1 MYQQSMKYVIV
12 SSMGSEVPILFDPLL
27 AHNTICRKAISA
39 GFVDIIPI
47 ADGVVLVNA
56 YGESV
61 SLNTESRG
69 ETDAKLICRMLSNC
83 TRSDGCLYVT
93 SLKK

>member
-1 MYQQSMKYVIV
+1 MYQESIKYVIV
-12 SSMGSEVPILFDPLL
+12 SSMGCEVPILFDPCIK
-27 AHNTICRKAISA
+27 HSTICRKAISA

-47 ADGVVLVNA
+47 VDNMLLVHA
-56 YGESV
+56 YGESI

-83 TRSDGCLYVT
+83 TRSDECLYVT
-93 SLKK
+93 RLKK

>member
-12 SSMGSEVPILFDPLL
+12 SSMECEVPVLFDPCIK
-27 AHNTICRKAISA
+27 HSTICSKAISA
-39 GFVDIIPI
+39 GFVDIVPI
-47 ADGVVLVNA
+47 ANGILVNA

-83 TRSDGCLYVT
+83 TRSDGCLYIPA
-93 SLKK
+93 K